1 MTAIATAKSSHWA
14 ISSAGITF
22 FMWEPSSV
30 QLRVKA
36 GLYPTRQN
44 ATPNLRWPLIARTG
58 TYRLRLP
65 TPPTRQSGGL
75 PSNSPGQRSKGRS
88 QMPTYVCKVGSFIAA
103 NRQECPV
110 LDTVGRDVHWAEGCC
125 AGYLR

>member
-1 MTAIATAKSSHWA
+1 MMTAIATAKSSHWA

-58 TYRLRLP
+58 TYRLRLRLQLVNP
-65 TPPTRQSGGL
+65 GL

-88 QMPTYVCKVGSFIAA
+88 QMPTYVSKVGSSFIAA
-103 NRQECPV
+103 NRRECPV

>member
-58 TYRLRLP
+58 TYRLRLRLQLVNP
-65 TPPTRQSGGL
+65 GL

-88 QMPTYVCKVGSFIAA
+88 QMLTYVCKVGLFIAA